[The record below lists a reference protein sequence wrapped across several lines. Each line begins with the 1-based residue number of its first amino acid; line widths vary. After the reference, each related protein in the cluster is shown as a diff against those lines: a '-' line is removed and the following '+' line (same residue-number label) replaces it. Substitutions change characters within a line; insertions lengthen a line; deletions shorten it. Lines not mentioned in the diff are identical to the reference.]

1 MDVMRKIRDIKES
14 RDELS
19 LPDLAVD
26 PEEWLNAGELSDHG
40 GYRKD
45 RKGWSWW
52 LPEKELAM
60 YEMTNNDPDF
70 ADDKAFWEWFDE
82 FRVERGLKASR
93 TSAWTY
99 APGVKKSY
107 DSDSYFK
114 SMWTGFGFG
123 SKSGYGSAASTELA
137 TALGFVQTL
146 IQAVRS
152 RPGRYK
158 VEFATEDSRER
169 PTSYTDFENQ
179 LILISPQAA
188 LDKKLS
194 TDKQIRITTG
204 WALHESS
211 HTEDTVDRWPVLFKP
226 TLLKP
231 PQIGSLL
238 LNIVEDVRIEQRMG
252 VRFPGFADYF
262 EDSRLYLWDIGG
274 DKKDIGLMPD
284 DLTKML
290 SFIVR
295 TIRWPDKL
303 EPELA
308 SDEAREEFEWWKEW
322 HATYNTL
329 DKNPAIRTHLE
340 KALNRLSAMFRPEM
354 EKMVVDGEEAEKAAG
369 RAESAIKK
377 AIEDLVKKIKEAGKI
392 PDPCASP
399 SKGKDVLSREVAKE
413 VERKLGEEW
422 EIEKRED
429 HAPDGDLVSNYDL
442 LVRRPLTDSGW
453 MDYHEDKGPMAR
465 RLRSAFVLR
474 PARPEYADRLLR
486 QGQVDDD
493 ELWRWGVGDFRVFEQ
508 KIRESAPDT
517 DITLLVDE
525 SGSMGGDR
533 MDTAK
538 RLAQLMVSCLA
549 DMGGVNLKVRG
560 HTGQNSDFP
569 SGIVINKIWD
579 PGDDQR
585 RIGLLRADSQ
595 NMDGYAIDWCVKELQ
610 KGRGDTQKI
619 LIVIADGE
627 PYGHGY
633 SGRTAMNHVREVTT
647 KAERNG
653 VYVIQLG
660 VGDSLQESEQ
670 KQMFNHYIPYVDDET
685 LLRDLTKLM
694 SKLF

>member
-1 MDVMRKIRDIKES
+1 MDVMRKIRDIKEARTES
-14 RDELS
+14 S
-19 LPDLAVD
+19 LPDLDVD
-26 PEEWLNAGELSDHG
+26 PEEWLNSGELENGG

-60 YEMTNNDPDF
+60 YEMVNNDPDY
-70 ADDKAFWEWFDE
+70 AEDKAFWEWFDD
-82 FRVERGLKASR
+82 FRVERGLRTSR
-93 TSAWTY
+93 TAAWTY

-123 SKSGYGSAASTELA
+123 SKSVYGSAKSTELA

-152 RPGRYK
+152 KPGRYK
-158 VEFATEDSRER
+158 VEFATEDTRDR

-179 LILISPQAA
+179 QIMISPQAA
-188 LDKKLS
+188 LDEKIS
-194 TDKQIRITTG
+194 TDKRIRITTG
-204 WALHESS
+204 WALHESA
-211 HTEDTVDRWPVLFKP
+211 HTEDTVDRWPVLFRP

-252 VRFPGFADYF
+252 TRFPGFSDYF
-262 EDSRLYLWDIGG
+262 EDSRLYLWEIGG
-274 DKKDIGLMPD
+274 DKKDIGVMPD
-284 DLTKML
+284 DLNKML

-308 SDEAREEFEWWKEW
+308 SDEAKEEFAWWSEW
-322 HATYNTL
+322 HSTYNTL

-354 EKMVVDGEEAEKAAG
+354 EQKIAEGEAAEKAAG

-377 AIEDLVKKIKEAGKI
+377 AIEELIKKIKEDGTI
-392 PDPCASP
+392 PDPCSSP
-399 SKGKDVLSREVAKE
+399 TGKDVLSKEVAKE

-422 EIEKRED
+422 EIEKKED
-429 HAPDGDLVSNYDL
+429 HAPDGSGISNYDL
-442 LVRRPLTDSGW
+442 LVRRPILD
-453 MDYHEDKGPMAR
+453 DRVRFDEDKGPMAR

-508 KIRESAPDT
+508 KIRDSAPDT

-525 SGSMGGDR
+525 SGSMGGSR
-533 MDTAK
+533 METAR

-560 HTGQNSDFP
+560 HTGQCGDFM
-569 SGIVINKIWD
+569 SGVVINRIWE

-585 RIGLLRADSQ
+585 RIGLLEADSQ

-610 KGRGDTQKI
+610 QGRGDTQKI

-627 PYGHGY
+627 PYAHGY
-633 SGRTAMNHVREVTT
+633 SGRTAMGHVREVVN

-660 VGDSLQESEQ
+660 VGSSLQEAEQ
-670 KQMFNHYIPYVDDET
+670 RQMFNHYIPYTDDEN

-694 SKLF
+694 TRLF

>member
-1 MDVMRKIRDIKES
+1 MDVMRKIRDIKEP
-14 RDELS
+14 RAES
-19 LPDLAVD
+19 LPELDVD
-26 PEEWLNAGELSDHG
+26 PEEWLNAGELQDCG

-60 YEMTNNDPDF
+60 YEMVNNDPDF
-70 ADDKAFWEWFDE
+70 AEDETFWDWFDV
-82 FRVERGLKASR
+82 FRKERKLNASR
-93 TSAWTY
+93 TTSWSY

-114 SMWTGFGFG
+114 SMWKGFGFG
-123 SKSGYGSAASTELA
+123 AKGYGSETSTELA

-146 IQAVRS
+146 IQAVRTK
-152 RPGRYK
+152 PGRYQ
-158 VEFATEDSRER
+158 VQFATEDSRER
-169 PTSYTDFENQ
+169 PSSYTDFAHQ
-179 LILISPQAA
+179 VIMISPQAA
-188 LDKKLS
+188 LDKKID
-194 TDKQIRITTG
+194 TDKRIRITTG
-204 WALHESS
+204 WALHESA
-211 HTEDTVDRWPVLFKP
+211 HTEDTIDRWPVLFKP

-238 LNIVEDVRIEQRMG
+238 LNIAEDVRIEQRMG
-252 VRFPGFADYF
+252 TRFPGFADYF

-274 DKKDIGLMPD
+274 DKKDIGVMPD
-284 DLTKML
+284 DLQKMM
-290 SFIVR
+290 SFIIR

-308 SDEAREEFEWWKEW
+308 SDEAKEEFEWWKAW
-322 HATYNTL
+322 HATYDTL
-329 DKNPAIRTHLE
+329 SKNPDIRMHLE

-354 EKMVVDGEEAEKAAG
+354 EKMIAEGEAAEKAAG
-369 RAESAIKK
+369 RVESEIRQAIGT
-377 AIEDLVKKIKEAGKI
+377 LVKKFREDGKL
-392 PDPCASP
+392 PDSCASP
-399 SKGKDVLSREVAKE
+399 SSKKDVLSTEVAKE

-422 EIEKRED
+422 EIEKKEE
-429 HAPDGDLVSNYDL
+429 HAPDDGGVGNYEI
-442 LVRRPLTDSGW
+442 LVRKPIFDERAR
-453 MDYHEDKGPMAR
+453 YEEDKGPMAR

-525 SGSMGGDR
+525 SGSMGGER
-533 MDTAK
+533 MATAK
-538 RLAQLMVSCLA
+538 RLAQLMLACLA

-560 HTGQNSDFP
+560 HTGQSGDFP
-569 SGIVINKIWD
+569 TGVVIDRIWE

-585 RIGLLRADSQ
+585 RIGLLEADAQ
-595 NMDGYAIDWCVKELQ
+595 NMDGYAIQWCVRELQ
-610 KGRGDTQKI
+610 EGRGDTQKI

-633 SGRTAMNHVREVTT
+633 NGIHAMNHVRSVVT
-647 KAERNG
+647 KAEQNG

-660 VGDSLQESEQ
+660 VGYSLSEAGQ
-670 KQMFNHYIPYVDDET
+670 KRMFNHYIPYTDDEN

-694 SKLF
+694 TKLF